1 MVSSINLITYMLA
14 NVQFMHSQTFKST
27 YITVQKF
34 GVSKICFKEINTF
47 MR

>member
-1 MVSSINLITYMLA
+1 
-14 NVQFMHSQTFKST
+14 MHSQTFKST

-47 MR
+47 MRWKLWCIEFKV